1 MSPAH
6 GEPPVTAGDWAMMV
20 ALGVLAFAAILCWLQ
35 PEPEFVD
42 DLSGPRMVCV
52 PGHTGCPR

>member
-6 GEPPVTAGDWAMMV
+6 GEPPVTPGDYVMMA
-20 ALGVLAFAAILCWLQ
+20 ALGVLAFAAVLCWLQ

-42 DLSGPRMVCV
+42 HFSGPRMVCV

>member
-1 MSPAH
+1 MTPARE
-6 GEPPVTAGDWAMMV
+6 EPPVGVGDWLMMV

-42 DLSGPRMVCV
+42 DFSGPRLVCV